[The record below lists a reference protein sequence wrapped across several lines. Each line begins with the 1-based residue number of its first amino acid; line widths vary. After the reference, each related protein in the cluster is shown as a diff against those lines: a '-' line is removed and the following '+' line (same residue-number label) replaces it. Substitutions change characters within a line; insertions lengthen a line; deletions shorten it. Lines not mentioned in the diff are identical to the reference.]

1 MANPV
6 LGKLLCSEWFFLWQ
20 DLQYGRSVVEKNKN
34 VIDQPRSVRIGK
46 TKPSV
51 GALIWKSIPLSQHHI

>member
-6 LGKLLCSEWFFLWQ
+6 LGKSLYSEWFFLGQ
-20 DLQYGRSVVEKNKN
+20 DLHYGRSVVEKNKN
-34 VIDQPRSVRIGK
+34 VIHQPRSVRIGK

-51 GALIWKSIPLSQHHI
+51 GALIWKSIPLSQHLI